1 MKRKRGHKKGG
12 KAKRTS
18 ASAAAASTAVGGKEA
33 PLSVNLENNNSE
45 EIDNVND
52 SGRVEADTPPSST
65 GTDQPHNVASIN
77 PDGSVDKAVGK
88 PVGRVKVKL
97 RTPKTVESQLTSSD
111 APAHSETDKSSPN
124 VEMGLERQS
133 LATEKM
139 EDSANSLPEAK
150 VGASGNVSKKAGSI
164 KIKSSSKVS
173 GSSINKNSHH
183 NPRYDKHE
191 LDTCLTVFR
200 NL

>member
-18 ASAAAASTAVGGKEA
+18 ASAAAAAASTAVGGKEA

-52 SGRVEADTPPSST
+52 PGRVEADTPSST

-111 APAHSETDKSSPN
+111 APAHSETDKSSPI

-133 LATEKM
+133 VATEKM

-150 VGASGNVSKKAGSI
+150 VGASGSVSKKAGSI

-173 GSSINKNSHH
+173 GSSINPTSHH

-191 LDTCLTVFR
+191 LDTCLTVF
-200 NL
+200 